1 MNNLNL
7 NKESPAQLAL
17 RIIAILPS
25 RTQDIIRKRFG
36 LNDNHFRTLEAVGSE
51 YNVTRERIRQ
61 IIESALKTVK
71 KQPILKMT
79 DVFMK
84 QAEQILKNGGGI
96 CEDERFL
103 VKIDKHFKESK
114 GNLSVI
120 RFLLTLN
127 PDFTFEEEND
137 LLNNFWHFSKIS
149 KDKIYQNIKD
159 VEKLFKKK
167 QSTCLINEILTA
179 AESNISSSINEEEL
193 KAYLEISK
201 KIGMNPFGEYGLFDW
216 MEIDPSGARDRA
228 YLIMK
233 HSKKPLHFSSIT
245 KSLNEY
251 NEIIVPVSVASHSW
265 KKKVCVQTVHN
276 ELIRDPRFVLIGRGI
291 YALGEWGY
299 KPGKIINVIVDILKE
314 SGKALKQEAIIKE
327 VKKRRIAKDNTI
339 ILNLHNKKY
348 FKKLPNKYY
357 TLVSSYFE
365 RSKKKGSGAK
375 PTDPYKILEV

>member
-7 NKESPAQLAL
+7 SKESPAQLAL
-17 RIIAILPS
+17 KIIAILPS

-36 LNDNHFRTLEAVGSE
+36 LNDNHFRTLEAVGSD
-51 YNVTRERIRQ
+51 YKVTRERIRQ

-103 VKIDKHFKESK
+103 VKIDKQFKESK

-167 QSTCLINEILTA
+167 QSTCLINQILATA
-179 AESNISSSINEEEL
+179 KSNIFSSINEEEL

-233 HSKKPLHFSSIT
+233 HSKKPLHFSKIT

-299 KPGKIINVIVDILKE
+299 KPGKIINVIADILKE

-327 VKKRRIAKDNTI
+327 VKKRRIAQDNTI

-357 TLVSSYFE
+357 TLVSSY
-365 RSKKKGSGAK
+365 
-375 PTDPYKILEV
+375 KILEV